1 MDDEE
6 LIAAWRGI
14 INGPEKSWV
23 LFGNGTCVIL
33 MRPQADLAEQAR
45 ELLREWGPVQAGT
58 PSGDFATIELD
69 AGGWAVTGHH
79 NDILTYVGPD
89 EFESEDPGDMLVGLL
104 GRSRRAQDA
113 EELRVIHVE
122 DRRPA
127 A

>member
-1 MDDEE
+1 MDDEQ

-33 MRPQADLAEQAR
+33 MQPQSDLAEQAR
-45 ELLREWGPVQAGT
+45 ELLREWGPVQAG
-58 PSGDFATIELD
+58 SAAGDFGTIELE

-79 NDILTYVGPD
+79 NDILTYVGPE
-89 EFESEDPGDMLVGLL
+89 EFESEDPGDLLVGLL

-127 A
+127 

>member
-1 MDDEE
+1 MDDEQ

-33 MRPQADLAEQAR
+33 MRPQGDLAEQAR

-58 PSGDFATIELD
+58 PAGDFATIKLD

-89 EFESEDPGDMLVGLL
+89 EFESEEPSDLLVGLL